1 MLTAAR
7 PRCSTL
13 LVALMNA
20 LWVPY
25 WKVIT
30 DKTLLIARR
39 KGGASQ
45 QRTSLTRW
53 RATWNDLQRM

>member
-30 DKTLLIARR
+30 DKTLSIARR
-39 KGGASQ
+39 EGGASQ
-45 QRTSLTRW
+45 QADVFDTMACNLE
-53 RATWNDLQRM
+53 